1 MKVIRY
7 EWEQEE
13 KKAMVE
19 HVGNGIIVD
28 SEKQMYR
35 WMCMA
40 KIL

>member
-1 MKVIRY
+1 VVAKYVGKV
-7 EWEQEE
+7 
-13 KKAMVE
+13 V
-19 HVGNGIIVD
+19 IVD